1 MNTILFLAE
10 EEGFEPT
17 RDLHLLSV
25 FETDPFSLLGIPPK
39 ALYYI
44 TILSNRINKKITVN
58 LLQINDLNKCMSI
71 TTFNYLNDSFY
82 FRGRNRYR

>member
-25 FETDPFSLLGIPPK
+25 FETDPFSLLGIPPEK
-39 ALYYI
+39 
-44 TILSNRINKKITVN
+44 RK
-58 LLQINDLNKCMSI
+58 MR
-71 TTFNYLNDSFY
+71 F
-82 FRGRNRYR
+82 